1 MRLDKYSKKESNS
14 NHTSNA
20 SKLKHIVNAK
30 REQEWLEENKET
42 IEKQNERMEREGSFS
57 EAYRKF

>member
-1 MRLDKYSKKESNS
+1 MRLDKYSKKESNR

-30 REQEWLEENKET
+30 REQEWLKENKEA
-42 IEKQNERMEREGSFS
+42 IDKQNERMEREGSFS
-57 EAYRKF
+57 DVYRRF